1 MSLLNLQ
8 GIGMNKLQKR
18 QVGLVKDLFYRT
30 LVVLSLF
37 SFGVCLEK
45 AKAQEQKL
53 KDVQKAQMKVDE
65 AARDSQKRVK
75 KTAEQTRSL
84 LDHYRTTLREIENT
98 RVYNDQLRKLIASQE
113 EEMVSTKE
121 QIESVKKTS
130 KSIYPFMLKMIKG
143 LEEFIKLDVPFLME
157 ERDRRLSQIK
167 SLMEK
172 AKVSASEKFR
182 RLIEAYQ
189 VENEY
194 GRTIEAYRGPQEVN
208 GKKLT
213 VDFLRAGR
221 ISLVY
226 QTLDSKNFGYWDQK
240 ERTWKKLSGSYRK
253 SIQQGLRMA
262 RKQAAPNLIT
272 LPVPAP
278 EEVKLEVF

>member
-1 MSLLNLQ
+1 
-8 GIGMNKLQKR
+8 MNKLQKK
-18 QVGLVKDLFYRT
+18 QISKIPKTPLLFF
-30 LVVLSLF
+30 LSLLAL
-37 SFGVCLEK
+37 GVLKNSEK
-45 AKAQEQKL
+45 AKAQEQETQKL
-53 KDVQKAQMKVDE
+53 KSVQKSQMDVDE
-65 AARDSQKRVK
+65 AARASQQRVTK
-75 KTAEQTRSL
+75 IAEQTRTL
-84 LDHYRTTLREIENT
+84 LDHYRTTLKEIENT
-98 RVYNDQLRKLIASQE
+98 KVYNEQLRQLIASQE
-113 EEMVSTKE
+113 QEKISTEE
-121 QIESVKKTS
+121 QIESVKNTS
-130 KSIYPFMLKMIKG
+130 KNIYPFMLRLTKG

-157 ERDRRLSQIK
+157 ERNRRLYQIK

-194 GRTIEAYRGPQEVN
+194 GRTIEAYRGIQEVN

-213 VDFLRAGR
+213 VDFLRVGR

-226 QTLDSKNFGYWDQK
+226 QTLDSKKFGYWDQK
-240 ERTWKKLSGSYRK
+240 ERTWKKLSSRYRK

-262 RKQAAPNLIT
+262 RKQTAPNLIT

-278 EEVKLEVF
+278 QEVNVEKP

>member
-1 MSLLNLQ
+1 MDKPHKKQILKISKAPLLLC
-8 GIGMNKLQKR
+8 
-18 QVGLVKDLFYRT
+18 
-30 LVVLSLF
+30 LSLF
-37 SFGVCLEK
+37 ALGLFKNLEK
-45 AKAQEQKL
+45 ASAQEQEVQKF
-53 KDVQKAQMKVDE
+53 KGVQKAQMDVDE
-65 AARDSQKRVK
+65 VARASQQRVTK
-75 KTAEQTRSL
+75 IAEQTRTL
-84 LDHYRTTLREIENT
+84 LDRYRTTLKEIENT
-98 RVYNDQLRKLIASQE
+98 KAYNEQLRKLIASQE
-113 EEMVSTKE
+113 EEKISTEE
-121 QIESVKKTS
+121 QIESVKDTS
-130 KSIYPFMLKMIKG
+130 KNIYPFMLRMIKG
-143 LEEFIKLDVPFLME
+143 LEAFIKLDVPFLME
-157 ERDRRLSQIK
+157 ERNRRLYQIK

-194 GRTIEAYRGPQEVN
+194 GRTIEAYRGIQEVN

-213 VDFLRAGR
+213 VDFLRVGR

-226 QTLDSKNFGYWDQK
+226 QTLDSKKFGYWDQK

-262 RKQAAPNLIT
+262 RKQTAPNLIT

-278 EEVKLEVF
+278 QEVNVEKP

>member
-1 MSLLNLQ
+1 MHR
-8 GIGMNKLQKR
+8 LQKR
-18 QVGLVKDLFYRT
+18 VTTNFVFL
-30 LVVLSLF
+30 VLSGF
-37 SFGVCLEK
+37 FTIVFFGNLEK
-45 AKAQEQKL
+45 AKAQEQKPAREQEL
-53 KDVQKAQMKVDE
+53 KNVQKAQMNVDE
-65 AARDSQKRVK
+65 AARASQEKVT

-84 LDHYRTTLREIENT
+84 LDQYRATLRDIENT
-98 RVYNDQLRKLIASQE
+98 KVYNDQLRQLIASQE
-113 EEMVSTKE
+113 QEMVATKE
-121 QIESVKKTS
+121 QIESVKKTN
-130 KSIYPFMLKMIKG
+130 KNIYPFMLRMIQG
-143 LEEFIKLDVPFLME
+143 LGEFIKLDVPFLME
-157 ERDRRLSQIK
+157 ERTRRLSQIK
-167 SLMEK
+167 ALMKK

-213 VDFLRAGR
+213 VDFLRVGR

-226 QTLDSKNFGYWDQK
+226 QTLDGRKFGYWDQK
-240 ERTWKKLSGSYRK
+240 ERIWKKLSGSYRK

-278 EEVKLEVF
+278 EEVKVETL